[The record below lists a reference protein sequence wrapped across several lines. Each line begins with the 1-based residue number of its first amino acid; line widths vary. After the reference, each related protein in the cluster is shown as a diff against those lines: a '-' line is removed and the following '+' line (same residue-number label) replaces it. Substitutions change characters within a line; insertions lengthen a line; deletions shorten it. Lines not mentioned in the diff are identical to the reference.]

1 MTLTLTLSRLPSL
14 ERPLEKLA
22 TAALTEPP
30 IKNSASGV
38 RAAPPTMLTTLPCE
52 AFNSGQN
59 NRVSRT
65 QPKNFNA
72 KPSSQIAS
80 GNSRNAPARVAPA
93 LLTSTSQRWK
103 RSLTWRN
110 NCSHASSLR
119 RSPATVSGCGPSAA
133 TALAAAARFCSE
145 EDASTVCAP
154 SPANA
159 SAMPRPIPRL
169 APEMTT
175 ILPSNSPAMS
185 HPPCLPVD
193 TVLYARK
200 RRGNGAAMKSI
211 FIDCNNQLAPVFA
224 RVQRPDDPPI
234 VVNGDL
240 FQSADLPRLL
250 AGYDICLDDHS
261 YMPTEVMAQCRGLR
275 HIVFLGTGASSY
287 MDVVALNKLGIE
299 VHTIKGYGDIAVAEH
314 TMALMFACCRDL
326 AGMDRAVRAGKWD
339 PVESMQLNGKTL
351 GLIGLG
357 GIGREVARMA
367 RGIGMEV
374 VAWNR
379 SPRADAGVPLTALDE
394 LLARADV
401 ISLHLAL
408 TDETRN
414 LLDAERLART
424 KRGVILVNTARG
436 ALVEEAALLDA
447 LRSGHIR
454 HAGLDVFHTEPLA
467 PDHPLAR
474 MENVTLT
481 SHAAYRTL
489 EASETLMRRAI
500 DIARTIVEKGAAPSP

>member
-1 MTLTLTLSRLPSL
+1 MTLTLTLSRLPSFD
-14 ERPLEKLA
+14 RPLEKLA
-22 TAALTEPP
+22 TAALTAPP

-52 AFNSGQN
+52 AFSSGQN
-59 NRVSRT
+59 RRVSRT
-65 QPKNFNA
+65 QPKNFSA
-72 KPSSQIAS
+72 KPSSQTAS
-80 GNSRNAPARVAPA
+80 GRSRNAPARVAPA

-103 RSLTWRN
+103 RSLTRWN

-119 RSPATVSGCGPSAA
+119 RSPAMVSGCGPSAA

-145 EDASTVCAP
+145 EEEASTVCAP
-154 SPANA
+154 SRANA

-193 TVLYARK
+193 TVLYVRK

-234 VVNGDL
+234 AVNGDP

-250 AGYDICLDDHS
+250 AGYDVCLDDHS
-261 YMPTEVMAQCRGLR
+261 YMPTEVMAQCRGLK

-287 MDVVALNKLGIE
+287 MDVPALNGLGIK
-299 VHTIKGYGDIAVAEH
+299 VHTIKGYGDTAVAEH
-314 TMALMFACCRDL
+314 TMALIFACCRDL
-326 AGMDRAVRAGKWD
+326 ARMDRAVRRGVWD
-339 PVESMQLNGKTL
+339 PLESMQLNGKTL

-357 GIGREVARMA
+357 GIGREVARIA
-367 RGIGMEV
+367 RGVGMEV
-374 VAWNR
+374 IGWNR
-379 SPRADAGVPLTALDE
+379 SARAEACVPLLALDE

-408 TDETRN
+408 NEETRGFI
-414 LLDAERLART
+414 DAKRLAGTR
-424 KRGVILVNTARG
+424 RGVILVKTARA
-436 ALVEEAALLDA
+436 ALIEDTALLDA
-447 LRSGHIR
+447 HASGNNR
-454 HAGLDVFHTEPLA
+454 HAGHDVFHAEPLK
-467 PDHPLAR
+467 PDDSLAR
-474 MENVTLT
+474 MENVTIT
-481 SHAAYRTL
+481 SHAAFRTL

-500 DIARTIVEKGAAPSP
+500 DIVRRIIAPTSPL